1 MESSLKE
8 KQEKLHKDPKNWKFF
23 GMFYYC
29 KEDDRVLVE
38 KPNPMYGITFNF
50 ANRYAYIYLM
60 CFILFFGLII
70 YMITENK

>member
-29 KEDDRVLVE
+29 KEDDRVLLE
-38 KPNPMYGITFNF
+38 KPNPMYGTTFNF
-50 ANRYAYIYLM
+50 AHRY
-60 CFILFFGLII
+60 
-70 YMITENK
+70 